1 MMKRL
6 LTIILYISIV
16 VCGYAA
22 DEIVA
27 FRLTSENGLPDNNIR
42 RIYQDSCG
50 YICFFG
56 RYNAF
61 LYDGY
66 SFSTL
71 SLEDATKRLG
81 PQPKR
86 TSGDRPGSKFHDNMG
101 NLMQLTANGDLLY
114 TDSKSGKQLRFNV
127 VEPHMFQLTKNLKC
141 HVITDR
147 NGLVWVSTNGG
158 GLTVY
163 DRNTHIVR
171 HINRSSQQPNIGSDF
186 LVDMMEDRDGNIWV
200 TAENYG
206 VTCLKVRKRN
216 YDVINI
222 NSNNT
227 EKGNWVRM
235 LRRIDDRR
243 ILIADME
250 GRLKISDDEL
260 QTIRPYS
267 NEQRNYIAACLDSQG
282 RLWLGS
288 RGDGVTIDGQH
299 YDSGRIDCI
308 VQDRQGRM
316 WLCGLKGKVGLAT
329 LSANGEYSKR
339 EFLDDIK
346 DLDPRTMLVDH
357 RGDLWIGTRQ
367 GLYVCTPD
375 SLVSNPKMYHKV
387 MDGQVMCLYES
398 SEKYIWVGTAGRGAF
413 YAPSNKHRA
422 SQFKQVSVRD
432 GLANNIVQGISET
445 PQQHLTIATE
455 DGLSFVDPF
464 KRQIHNLFFPDS
476 RLRNIFSERSIVR
489 LRDGRMAFGSLDGI
503 VVTSQVEQQD
513 AKRHLLLITG
523 LEINGSSVY
532 DMSEERPFEGDISQV
547 KQLSLNHD
555 QNSLTFYFSNLGYGE
570 QRLTTYQ
577 CRLEGFDRDWQN
589 LGNLNQTTYK
599 NLASGTYILHVR
611 CAEVAGQ
618 DFNETTLTIR
628 ILPPWYLTWWAIAI
642 FALLLLIAVWWVYRQ
657 LRAKYLLR
665 KAVAVE
671 KQLTEYKLKF
681 FTNISHEFRTP
692 LTLIQGSMDRLSQL
706 PDAVAQ
712 AHAPLSNMQ
721 RNVDRLMRLINQLLE
736 FRRMQNNKLSLSL
749 EDTDIVA
756 FVRELCQGFHDAAE
770 QKHIALTFVPSV
782 KSLNV
787 FIDRGF
793 IDKAVYNLLSNAFK
807 YTPGGGSVTV
817 RVKIE
822 DEKLRIIVED
832 TGTGVPENMREKI
845 FDRFQ
850 RGQIGR
856 DSLGIGLDLTAELI
870 RTHHG
875 TIRCDENPGGGSIF
889 TITLPTDSSVY
900 QESDFLKADPT
911 PAEARQE
918 QRVYTEPVREMTGR
932 PMNDHCILIVEDDA
946 DIQTYLRQELSYYF
960 LVETASD
967 GKEALK
973 KIEEKESDFHLI
985 ITDVMMPHMNG
996 YELLSHLRRGERT
1009 KSIPVIMLTA
1019 LTAADKQMHGLEAGA
1034 DAYITKPFSM
1044 QLLVAQCRS
1053 LIEQRDRYRDAFAQE
1068 VRRPKNTA
1076 PQVVTDKR
1084 DERLLRQLEVY
1095 LDSHLSDSNLSAESF
1110 AEDMKIGRTLFFNKV
1125 KHLTGQ
1131 TPNEFIR
1138 ERRLSR
1144 ACQLLDEGGINI
1156 SEVAYQVGMKTPN
1169 YFSECFKKRFG
1180 ITPKQYQM
1188 GGNISE

>member
-6 LTIILYISIV
+6 LTIYLYIIFAVS
-16 VCGYAA
+16 GFAA
-22 DEIVA
+22 DEIVT

-66 SFSTL
+66 SFSAL

-81 PQPKR
+81 PQQKR
-86 TSGDRPGSKFHDNMG
+86 TSGDRPGNKFRDNMG
-101 NLMQLTANGDLLY
+101 NLMLLTANGDLLY
-114 TDSKSGKQLRFNV
+114 TDSKSGKQFRFNV
-127 VEPHMFQLTKNLKC
+127 VEPRMFKLTKDLKC
-141 HVITDR
+141 RVITDR
-147 NGLVWVSTNGG
+147 HGLIWASTNGG
-158 GLTVY
+158 GLTIY
-163 DRNTHIVR
+163 NRTTHTARHIDRNSR
-171 HINRSSQQPNIGSDF
+171 QPNIGSDF

-206 VTCLKVRKRN
+206 VTCLKVRQRN
-216 YDVINI
+216 YDVISI

-243 ILIADME
+243 IIIADME
-250 GRLKISDDEL
+250 GRLIVSDDEL
-260 QTIRPYS
+260 QTTRS
-267 NEQRNYIAACLDSQG
+267 FGSEQRNYISACLDSQG

-288 RGDGVTIDGQH
+288 RDDGVTIDGQH

-316 WLCGLKGKVGLAT
+316 WLCGLKGKVGLVT
-329 LSANGEYSKR
+329 LSDNGEYSKR

-367 GLYVCTPD
+367 GLYVCSPD
-375 SLVSNPKMYHKV
+375 SLIDNPKRYTRV

-398 SEKYIWVGTAGRGAF
+398 SERYIWVGTAGRGAF
-413 YAPSNKHRA
+413 YAPGDKHRA
-422 SQFKQVSVRD
+422 CQFEQVSVRD

-455 DGLSFVDPF
+455 DGLSFIDPF
-464 KRQIHNLFFPDS
+464 KRQIHNLFFSDS

-489 LRDGRMAFGSLDGI
+489 LSDGRMAFGSLDGI
-503 VVTSQVEQQD
+503 VVTNQVEQQV
-513 AKRHLLLITG
+513 AKRRQLLITG

-532 DMSEERPFEGDISQV
+532 DMGEERPFEGDVSRV
-547 KQLSLNHD
+547 KNLSLNHD

-577 CRLEGFDRDWQN
+577 CRLEGFDHDWQN
-589 LGNLNQTTYK
+589 LSNRNQTTYK
-599 NLASGTYILHVR
+599 NLTPGTYILHVR
-611 CAEVAGQ
+611 STEVAGQ
-618 DFNETTLTIR
+618 DYNETAMTIR
-628 ILPPWYLTWWAIAI
+628 IMPPWYLTWWAIGI
-642 FALLLLIAVWWVYRQ
+642 FALLLLIAAWWVYRQ
-657 LRAKYLLR
+657 LRAEYLLR

-692 LTLIQGSMDRLSQL
+692 LTLIQGSMDRLCQL

-712 AHAPLSNMQ
+712 ARAPLSNMQ

-749 EDTDIVA
+749 EETDIVA
-756 FVRELCQGFHDAAE
+756 FIRDLYQGFSDAAE
-770 QKHIALTFVPSV
+770 QRRISLSFTPSV

-817 RVKIE
+817 RLKVEGEEI
-822 DEKLRIIVED
+822 RIIVED
-832 TGTGVPENMREKI
+832 TGSGVPEDMREKI

-875 TIRCDENPGGGSIF
+875 TIRCDENPDGGSIF

-900 QESDFLKADPT
+900 QESDFLKVDPVT
-911 PAEARQE
+911 AEAQQE
-918 QRVYTEPVREMTGR
+918 QQGFTEPVREMTGR
-932 PMNDHCILIVEDDA
+932 PMNDRCILVVEDDA
-946 DIQTYLRQELSYYF
+946 EIQTYLRQELSYYF
-960 LVETASD
+960 QIETASD

-985 ITDVMMPHMNG
+985 ITDVMMPQMNG
-996 YELLSHLRRGERT
+996 YELLSRLRRDERT

-1053 LIEQRDRYRDAFAQE
+1053 LLEQRDRYRDAFAQE

-1076 PQVVTDKR
+1076 PQIVTDKR

-1095 LDSHLSDSNLSAESF
+1095 IDSHLSDANLSAESF
-1110 AEDMKIGRTLFFNKV
+1110 AEDMKMGRTLFFNKV
-1125 KHLTGQ
+1125 KQLTGQ

-1138 ERRLSR
+1138 ERRLAR
-1144 ACQLLDEGGINI
+1144 ACHLLNQGDINI

-1188 GGNISE
+1188 GGNISD